1 MKRIVRL
8 TERDLTRIVKRII
21 NEKLKYDPKKVV
33 HKDAEYIV
41 IDKDLD
47 WEKEVEYDEDNVSYE
62 NDEWMVIDLEDDD
75 IEE

>member
-1 MKRIVRL
+1 MDD
-8 TERDLTRIVKRII
+8 E
-21 NEKLKYDPKKVV
+21 
-33 HKDAEYIV
+33 HIV